1 MLLPGLTRAFRSA
14 NNHRGSEV
22 PPATHPSGPL
32 GALAY
37 SRGIRSPCPEFPLL
51 QSPLER
57 RWACTPISDHY
68 HYTTTLA
75 NRLQDTGAL
84 INRLSSDNVALQVEV
99 GQPKEEK
106 KEMEARAIKLSS
118 QLA

>member
-1 MLLPGLTRAFRSA
+1 SIEAFGGVGESLLLPRNPSKASSKHLMLFSYVF
-14 NNHRGSEV
+14 SK
-22 PPATHPSGPL
+22 HP
-32 GALAY
+32 
-37 SRGIRSPCPEFPLL
+37 
-51 QSPLER
+51 
-57 RWACTPISDHY
+57 TPILMQHY